1 MFYIFKHYVY
11 HYERESKFLKNGRE
25 KIPEKWKRKN
35 KQKSKH
41 INIQRTQTVKKKTHS
56 NNRISTKIS
65 PYVVFTYR

>member
-41 INIQRTQTVKKKTHS
+41 INIQRT
-56 NNRISTKIS
+56 
-65 PYVVFTYR
+65 